1 MKLLRTTA
9 LTISA
14 LLVTLGSTAG
24 LHGKSKS
31 FEVDFDK
38 CFVRAEDGDPYIFTF
53 AGPASGDVSGT
64 VEASALN
71 DIISDVE
78 PNQTYLAADY
88 VVTSKRLSFTA
99 RVGGRVND
107 QSGLA
112 VLQGYVSAGPA
123 WLVGAAVLDEF
134 ENHTLADGT
143 PCSKGT
149 LFVTPVR
156 WKPAHKNQID

>member
-1 MKLLRTTA
+1 MKLIRTKA
-9 LTISA
+9 VVISA
-14 LLVTLGSTAG
+14 LLVALGSTAA

-31 FEVDFDK
+31 FEVDFDMLRP
-38 CFVRAEDGDPYIFTF
+38 CRRRRSCTCSRLRDRCQEM
-53 AGPASGDVSGT
+53 SGT
-64 VEASALN
+64 VEASVLS
-71 DIISDVE
+71 DIISNVE

-88 VVTSKRLSFTA
+88 LVTSEQLSFTA

-107 QSGLA
+107 RSGLA

-134 ENHTLADGT
+134 ENYTRADGT

-156 WKPAHKNQID
+156 SKPAHKNGID

>member
-1 MKLLRTTA
+1 MKLMRTTA
-9 LTISA
+9 LIASA
-14 LLVTLGSTAG
+14 LLVALGSTAA

-31 FEVDFDK
+31 FELDFDK
-38 CFVRAEDGDPYIFTF
+38 CFARVEDGDPYVFTF
-53 AGPASGDVSGT
+53 VGPASGDVSGR
-64 VEASALN
+64 VEASILN
-71 DIISDVE
+71 DIISGVQ

-88 VVTSKRLSFTA
+88 VVTGTLSFTA

-107 QSGLA
+107 ARGLA

-134 ENHTLADGT
+134 ENYMRADGT

-149 LFVTPVR
+149 LYITPVR
-156 WKPAHKNQID
+156 WKPSHNDRND

>member
-1 MKLLRTTA
+1 MKLMRTPT
-9 LTISA
+9 LITSA
-14 LLVTLGSTAG
+14 LLMALGLTATLQA
-24 LHGKSKS
+24 KSKS

-38 CFVRAEDGDPYIFTF
+38 CFARAEDGDPYIFTF

-107 QSGLA
+107 RSGLA
-112 VLQGYVSAGPA
+112 VLQGYVSAGPS

-134 ENHTLADGT
+134 ANYTRADGT

-156 WKPAHKNQID
+156 WKLSVDRND